1 MDMAAAV
8 ASHPVKIQ
16 PENETWWIN
25 GLFSTPDLTIIRRAH
40 PNEIPPGDWPVSIN
54 GNWARG

>member
-1 MDMAAAV
+1 MAAKKWDMAAAV

-16 PENETWWIN
+16 PENET
-25 GLFSTPDLTIIRRAH
+25 PDLSIIHRAH
-40 PNEIPPGDWPVSIN
+40 LNEIPPSGWRVSIN